1 MQILFKDINQTTIKI
16 MKRVLLYLCI
26 FYFWEVNAQKTRE
39 IYKDLDSLYLLI
51 QTEYDLITKDYEEH
65 IAEFDFNRV
74 IRIREQIAYYL
85 SHIDK
90 RADLSKI
97 KLLSDSLKSYP
108 DTEEIFL
115 SIRSQK
121 AKQHQLTTLK
131 QAFDGLQF
139 EKVLNLVAIY
149 SENGYIPSYEL
160 AYYKVMSEYR
170 LFLKSPNN
178 KQEREALIQ
187 HLTTYQK
194 EHSGKSKIYDRVID
208 DTIKNVKRRR

>member
-1 MQILFKDINQTTIKI
+1 

-51 QTEYDLITKDYEEH
+51 QTEYNLITKDYEEH

-74 IRIREQIAYYL
+74 MRIREQIAYYL

-178 KQEREALIQ
+178 KQEKEALIQ

>member
-1 MQILFKDINQTTIKI
+1 

-74 IRIREQIAYYL
+74 MRIREQIAYYL

-131 QAFDGLQF
+131 QAFDALQF

-170 LFLKSPNN
+170 LFLKSSNN
-178 KQEREALIQ
+178 KQEKEALIQ

-194 EHSGKSKIYDRVID
+194 EHSSKSKIYDRVID

>member
-1 MQILFKDINQTTIKI
+1 

-39 IYKDLDSLYLLI
+39 VYKDLDSLYLLI

-90 RADLSKI
+90 RADLSNI

-115 SIRSQK
+115 NIRSQK

-187 HLTTYQK
+187 HLTAYQK

>member
-1 MQILFKDINQTTIKI
+1 

-39 IYKDLDSLYLLI
+39 VYKDLDSLYLLI

-90 RADLSKI
+90 RADLSNI

-115 SIRSQK
+115 NIRSQK

-139 EKVLNLVAIY
+139 EKVLNLVALY

-170 LFLKSPNN
+170 LFLKSSNN

-187 HLTTYQK
+187 HLTAYQK

>member
-1 MQILFKDINQTTIKI
+1 

-39 IYKDLDSLYLLI
+39 VYKDLDSLYLLI

-65 IAEFDFNRV
+65 IADFDFNRV
-74 IRIREQIAYYL
+74 MRIREQIAYYL

-131 QAFDGLQF
+131 QAFDALQF

>member
-1 MQILFKDINQTTIKI
+1 

-74 IRIREQIAYYL
+74 MRIREQIAYYL

-90 RADLSKI
+90 RTDLSKI

-131 QAFDGLQF
+131 QAFDALQF

-170 LFLKSPNN
+170 LFLKSSNN
-178 KQEREALIQ
+178 KQEKEALIQ

-194 EHSGKSKIYDRVID
+194 EHSSKSKIYDRVID

>member
-1 MQILFKDINQTTIKI
+1 

-26 FYFWEVNAQKTRE
+26 FYVWEVNAQKTRE
-39 IYKDLDSLYLLI
+39 VYKDLDSLYLLI

-85 SHIDK
+85 SRIDK

-139 EKVLNLVAIY
+139 EKVLNLIAKY

-187 HLTTYQK
+187 NLTTYQK
-194 EHSGKSKIYDRVID
+194 EYLGKSKIYDRVID

>member
-1 MQILFKDINQTTIKI
+1 

-26 FYFWEVNAQKTRE
+26 FYFWEVNAQNTRE

-51 QTEYDLITKDYEEH
+51 QTEYNLITKDYEEH

-74 IRIREQIAYYL
+74 MRIREQIAYYL

-178 KQEREALIQ
+178 KQEKEALIQ

>member
-1 MQILFKDINQTTIKI
+1 

-74 IRIREQIAYYL
+74 TRIREQIAYYL

-170 LFLKSPNN
+170 LFLKSSNN

-194 EHSGKSKIYDRVID
+194 KHSGKSKIYDRVID

>member
-1 MQILFKDINQTTIKI
+1 

-26 FYFWEVNAQKTRE
+26 FYFLELNAQKTRE

-74 IRIREQIAYYL
+74 TRIREQIAYYL

-170 LFLKSPNN
+170 LFLKSSNN
-178 KQEREALIQ
+178 KQEKEALIQ

-194 EHSGKSKIYDRVID
+194 EHLGKSKIYDRVID

>member
-1 MQILFKDINQTTIKI
+1 

-74 IRIREQIAYYL
+74 MRIREQITYYL

-149 SENGYIPSYEL
+149 SENGYIPYYEL

-170 LFLKSPNN
+170 LFLKSSNN

>member
-1 MQILFKDINQTTIKI
+1 

-39 IYKDLDSLYLLI
+39 VYKDLDSLYLLI

-74 IRIREQIAYYL
+74 MRIREQIAYYL

-90 RADLSKI
+90 RTDLSKI

-131 QAFDGLQF
+131 QAFDALQF

-170 LFLKSPNN
+170 LFLKSSNN

>member
-1 MQILFKDINQTTIKI
+1 

-26 FYFWEVNAQKTRE
+26 FYFLELNAQKTRE

-51 QTEYDLITKDYEEH
+51 QTEYDLITKDYEEN

-131 QAFDGLQF
+131 QAFDALQF

-149 SENGYIPSYEL
+149 SENGYIPSY
-160 AYYKVMSEYR
+160 
-170 LFLKSPNN
+170 
-178 KQEREALIQ
+178 
-187 HLTTYQK
+187 
-194 EHSGKSKIYDRVID
+194 
-208 DTIKNVKRRR
+208 

>member
-1 MQILFKDINQTTIKI
+1 

-26 FYFWEVNAQKTRE
+26 FYFLELNAQKTRE
-39 IYKDLDSLYLLI
+39 VYKDLDSLYLLI

-74 IRIREQIAYYL
+74 MRIREQIAYYL

-131 QAFDGLQF
+131 QAFDALQF

-178 KQEREALIQ
+178 KKEREALIQ
-187 HLTTYQK
+187 RLTTYQK
-194 EHSGKSKIYDRVID
+194 EHWGKSKIYDRVID

>member
-1 MQILFKDINQTTIKI
+1 

-39 IYKDLDSLYLLI
+39 VYKDLDSLYLLI

-65 IAEFDFNRV
+65 IAEFDFSRV
-74 IRIREQIAYYL
+74 MRIREQIAYYL

-90 RADLSKI
+90 RTDLSKI

-131 QAFDGLQF
+131 QAFDALQF

>member
-1 MQILFKDINQTTIKI
+1 

-39 IYKDLDSLYLLI
+39 VYKDLDSLYLLI

-85 SHIDK
+85 SRIDK
-90 RADLSKI
+90 RAGLSNI

-131 QAFDGLQF
+131 QAFDALQF

-178 KQEREALIQ
+178 KKEREALIQ
-187 HLTTYQK
+187 RLTTYQK
-194 EHSGKSKIYDRVID
+194 EHWGKSKIYDRVID

>member
-1 MQILFKDINQTTIKI
+1 MQVLFKDINQTTIKI
-16 MKRVLLYLCI
+16 MKRILLYLCI
-26 FYFWEVNAQKTRE
+26 FYFLGLNAQKTRE

-51 QTEYDLITKDYEEH
+51 QTEYDLITKDYEEN

-85 SHIDK
+85 SRIDK
-90 RADLSKI
+90 RADLNKI

-170 LFLKSPNN
+170 LFLKSSNN
-178 KQEREALIQ
+178 KQEKEALIQ
-187 HLTTYQK
+187 NLTTYQK
-194 EHSGKSKIYDRVID
+194 EHLGKSKIYDRVID

>member
-1 MQILFKDINQTTIKI
+1 

-39 IYKDLDSLYLLI
+39 VYKDLDSLYLLI
-51 QTEYDLITKDYEEH
+51 QTEYDLITKDYEEY

-74 IRIREQIAYYL
+74 MRIREQIAYYL

-90 RADLSKI
+90 RADLSNI

>member
-1 MQILFKDINQTTIKI
+1 

-26 FYFWEVNAQKTRE
+26 FYFLELNAQKTRE

-74 IRIREQIAYYL
+74 TRIREQIAYYL

-170 LFLKSPNN
+170 LFLKSSNN

>member
-1 MQILFKDINQTTIKI
+1 MQILFKDINQITIKI

-39 IYKDLDSLYLLI
+39 VYKDLDSLYLLI

-65 IAEFDFNRV
+65 IAEFDFSRV
-74 IRIREQIAYYL
+74 MRIREQIAYYL

-170 LFLKSPNN
+170 LFLKSSNN
-178 KQEREALIQ
+178 KQERDALIQ

-208 DTIKNVKRRR
+208 DTINNVKRRR

>member
-1 MQILFKDINQTTIKI
+1 

-51 QTEYDLITKDYEEH
+51 QTEYDLMTKDYEEH
-65 IAEFDFNRV
+65 IAEFDFSRV
-74 IRIREQIAYYL
+74 MRIREQIAYYL

-90 RADLSKI
+90 RTDLSKI

-170 LFLKSPNN
+170 LFLKSSNN
-178 KQEREALIQ
+178 KQERETLIQ

>member
-1 MQILFKDINQTTIKI
+1 

-65 IAEFDFNRV
+65 IAEFDFSRV
-74 IRIREQIAYYL
+74 MRIREQIAYYL

-90 RADLSKI
+90 RADLSRI

-178 KQEREALIQ
+178 KKEREALIQ
-187 HLTTYQK
+187 RLTTYQK
-194 EHSGKSKIYDRVID
+194 EHWGKSKIYDRVID

>member
-1 MQILFKDINQTTIKI
+1 

-26 FYFWEVNAQKTRE
+26 FYFLELNAQKTRE
-39 IYKDLDSLYLLI
+39 VYKDLDSLYLLI

-74 IRIREQIAYYL
+74 MRIREQIAYYL

-131 QAFDGLQF
+131 QAFDTLQF

-170 LFLKSPNN
+170 LFLKSSNN
-178 KQEREALIQ
+178 KQEKEALIQ

>member
-1 MQILFKDINQTTIKI
+1 

-26 FYFWEVNAQKTRE
+26 FYFLELNAQKTRE

-131 QAFDGLQF
+131 QAFDALQF

-170 LFLKSPNN
+170 LFLKSSNN
-178 KQEREALIQ
+178 KQEKEALIQ

-194 EHSGKSKIYDRVID
+194 EHSSKSKIYDRVID

>member
-1 MQILFKDINQTTIKI
+1 

-26 FYFWEVNAQKTRE
+26 FYFWEVNAQNTRE

-51 QTEYDLITKDYEEH
+51 QTEYNLITKDYEEH

-178 KQEREALIQ
+178 KQEKEALIQ

>member
-1 MQILFKDINQTTIKI
+1 

-26 FYFWEVNAQKTRE
+26 FYFLELNAQKTRE

-131 QAFDGLQF
+131 QAFDALQF

-170 LFLKSPNN
+170 LFLKSSNN

-194 EHSGKSKIYDRVID
+194 KHSGKSKIYDRVID
-208 DTIKNVKRRR
+208 DTIKNVKRR

>member
-1 MQILFKDINQTTIKI
+1 

-26 FYFWEVNAQKTRE
+26 FYFWEVNAQNTRE
-39 IYKDLDSLYLLI
+39 IYKDLDSLYLFI

-65 IAEFDFNRV
+65 IAEFDFSRV
-74 IRIREQIAYYL
+74 MRIREQIAYYL

-90 RADLSKI
+90 RADLSRI

-170 LFLKSPNN
+170 LFLKSSNN
-178 KQEREALIQ
+178 KQERETLIQ

>member
-1 MQILFKDINQTTIKI
+1 

-26 FYFWEVNAQKTRE
+26 FYFLELNAQKTRE

-74 IRIREQIAYYL
+74 TRIREQIAYYL

-149 SENGYIPSYEL
+149 SENGYIHSYEL

-170 LFLKSPNN
+170 LFLKSSNN
-178 KQEREALIQ
+178 KQEKEALIQ
-187 HLTTYQK
+187 NLITYQN
-194 EHSGKSKIYDRVID
+194 EYLGKSKIYDRVID

>member
-1 MQILFKDINQTTIKI
+1 
-16 MKRVLLYLCI
+16 MKRVLVYLCI
-26 FYFWEVNAQKTRE
+26 FYFGEVNAQNTRE
-39 IYKDLDSLYLLI
+39 VYKDLDSLYLLI
-51 QTEYDLITKDYEEH
+51 QTEYDLITKDYEEY

-74 IRIREQIAYYL
+74 MRIREQIAYYL

-90 RADLSKI
+90 RADLSNI

-208 DTIKNVKRRR
+208 DTIKNLKIRI

>member
-1 MQILFKDINQTTIKI
+1 

-39 IYKDLDSLYLLI
+39 VYKDLDSLYLLI

-90 RADLSKI
+90 RADLSNI

-115 SIRSQK
+115 NIRSQK

-178 KQEREALIQ
+178 KKEREALIQ
-187 HLTTYQK
+187 RLTTYQK
-194 EHSGKSKIYDRVID
+194 EHWGKSKIYDRVID

>member
-1 MQILFKDINQTTIKI
+1 

-39 IYKDLDSLYLLI
+39 VYKDLDSLYLLI

-74 IRIREQIAYYL
+74 MRIREQIAYYL
-85 SHIDK
+85 FHIDK
-90 RADLSKI
+90 RADLSRI

-170 LFLKSPNN
+170 LFLKSSNN
-178 KQEREALIQ
+178 KQEKEALIQ
-187 HLTTYQK
+187 NLTTYQK

>member
-1 MQILFKDINQTTIKI
+1 MQILFKDINQITIKI

-26 FYFWEVNAQKTRE
+26 FYFLELNAQKTRE

-51 QTEYDLITKDYEEH
+51 QTDYDLITKDYEEH

-74 IRIREQIAYYL
+74 MRIREQIAYYL

-139 EKVLNLVAIY
+139 EKVLNLIAKY

-170 LFLKSPNN
+170 LFLKSSNN

-194 EHSGKSKIYDRVID
+194 KHSGKSKIYDRVID
-208 DTIKNVKRRR
+208 DTIKNVKRR

>member
-1 MQILFKDINQTTIKI
+1 

-26 FYFWEVNAQKTRE
+26 FYFLELNAQKTRE

-74 IRIREQIAYYL
+74 MRIREQIAYYL

-170 LFLKSPNN
+170 LFLKSSNN
-178 KQEREALIQ
+178 KQEKEALIQ

-194 EHSGKSKIYDRVID
+194 EHLGKSKIYDRVID

>member
-1 MQILFKDINQTTIKI
+1 

-26 FYFWEVNAQKTRE
+26 FYFWEVNAQKTKE

-51 QTEYDLITKDYEEH
+51 QTEYNLITKDYEEH
-65 IAEFDFNRV
+65 IAEFDFSRV
-74 IRIREQIAYYL
+74 MRIREQIAYYL

-115 SIRSQK
+115 SIRFQK

-170 LFLKSPNN
+170 LFLKSSNN
-178 KQEREALIQ
+178 KQEKEALIQ

>member
-1 MQILFKDINQTTIKI
+1 

-51 QTEYDLITKDYEEH
+51 QTEYNLITKDYEEH

-74 IRIREQIAYYL
+74 MRIREQIAYYL

-90 RADLSKI
+90 RADLSNI

-131 QAFDGLQF
+131 QAFDALQF

-170 LFLKSPNN
+170 LFLKSSNN
-178 KQEREALIQ
+178 KQEKEALIQ

-194 EHSGKSKIYDRVID
+194 EHSSKSKIYDRVID

>member
-1 MQILFKDINQTTIKI
+1 

-39 IYKDLDSLYLLI
+39 VYKDLDSLYLLI

-65 IAEFDFNRV
+65 IADFDFNRV
-74 IRIREQIAYYL
+74 MRIREQIAYYL

-131 QAFDGLQF
+131 QAFDALQF

-170 LFLKSPNN
+170 LFLKSSNN
-178 KQEREALIQ
+178 KQEKEALIQ

-194 EHSGKSKIYDRVID
+194 EHSSKSKIYDRVID

>member
-1 MQILFKDINQTTIKI
+1 

-26 FYFWEVNAQKTRE
+26 FYFLELNAQKTRE
-39 IYKDLDSLYLLI
+39 VYKDLDSLYLLI

-131 QAFDGLQF
+131 QAFDALQF

-170 LFLKSPNN
+170 LFLKSSNN

-194 EHSGKSKIYDRVID
+194 KHSGKSKIYDRVID

>member
-1 MQILFKDINQTTIKI
+1 

-51 QTEYDLITKDYEEH
+51 QTEYNLITKDYEEH

-74 IRIREQIAYYL
+74 MRIREQIAYYL

-170 LFLKSPNN
+170 LFLKSSNN
-178 KQEREALIQ
+178 KQERETLIQ

>member
-1 MQILFKDINQTTIKI
+1 

-74 IRIREQIAYYL
+74 MRIREQIAYYL

-90 RADLSKI
+90 RADLSNI

-194 EHSGKSKIYDRVID
+194 EDSGKSKIYDRVID